1 MRLAAMIMMRWK
13 FVIRA
18 RGLMV
23 RVAVKLVLLSVEI
36 VVVHRASMPMG
47 RTMRGMDWVEILII
61 GIVVPMVV
69 IPMLTARILFI
80 GT

>member
-1 MRLAAMIMMRWK
+1 MRLAAMIIMRWK

-36 VVVHRASMPMG
+36 VVVHRARMPMG